1 MVLNQS
7 LILSSSTCNQGIT
20 IFLNLIN
27 LKYYLVSQMYILSR
41 TPATTYRLSFEKT
54 AGNVNF
60 LYPIATFLTP
70 DGSFRGLLVPVT
82 M

>member
-1 MVLNQS
+1 
-7 LILSSSTCNQGIT
+7 
-20 IFLNLIN
+20 
-27 LKYYLVSQMYILSR
+27 MYILSR